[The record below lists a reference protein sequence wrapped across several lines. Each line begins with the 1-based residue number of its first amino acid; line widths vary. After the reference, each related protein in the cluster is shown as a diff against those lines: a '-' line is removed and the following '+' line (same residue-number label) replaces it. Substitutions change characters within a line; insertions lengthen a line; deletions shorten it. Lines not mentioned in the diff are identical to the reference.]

1 MAQPPAAYLG
11 GIHLVDDHNNEE
23 GGSVSVSFRVEHVE
37 KVRGA
42 GRLHA
47 IAVVSVDVDGVEM
60 RIHGVRIVRQ
70 PTGLLAVEAPQFRR
84 PGGEWVP
91 AVTLPPELKDAI
103 AAEILD
109 VVENLSTRN
118 PLKPD

>member
-1 MAQPPAAYLG
+1 M
-11 GIHLVDDHNNEE
+11 DDHTNDE
-23 GGSVSVSFRVEHVE
+23 GGTVSVSFKVEHVE
-37 KVRGA
+37 MVRGA

-47 IAVVSVDVDGVEM
+47 MAVVSVDVDGVEM
-60 RIHGVRIVRQ
+60 RIQGVRIVRQ
-70 PTGLLAVEAPQFRR
+70 PTGMLAVEAPQFRR

-109 VVENLSTRN
+109 VVENLS
-118 PLKPD
+118 

>member
-1 MAQPPAAYLG
+1 M
-11 GIHLVDDHNNEE
+11 DDHNNED

-60 RIHGVRIVRQ
+60 RIQGVRIVRQ
-70 PTGLLAVEAPQFRR
+70 PTGLLAFRR

-109 VVENLSTRN
+109 VVENLSKQH
-118 PLKPD
+118 PGKPD